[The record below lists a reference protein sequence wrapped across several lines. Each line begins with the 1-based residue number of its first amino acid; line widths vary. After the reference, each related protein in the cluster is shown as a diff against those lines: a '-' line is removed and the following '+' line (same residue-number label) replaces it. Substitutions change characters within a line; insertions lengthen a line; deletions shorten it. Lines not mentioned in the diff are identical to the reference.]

1 MTVFNSQ
8 HYDGHE
14 LVSFKHDARSGL
26 RAIVA
31 VHNSNLGPALGGCR
45 MYPYA
50 NDDDA
55 LDDVLR
61 LSKGMTYKS
70 ALAGLPL
77 GGGKAVIIGDPA
89 KLKSRE
95 LLLAMGSFI
104 DDLGGRYI
112 TAEDSGTSV
121 SDLKII
127 AERTSYVSGVMDS
140 GRFGGDPSPYTA
152 QGVYFGIKAA
162 LKFKHGSD
170 DLTSVRVAVQGAGA
184 VGRHL
189 IALLTAAGA
198 TVFAADINTTNK
210 DLARQAGA
218 TIIACDEVLGF
229 AADVLA
235 PCAMG
240 AAINAETVEEIQ
252 AGIVAGAANNQLA
265 GATQGE
271 RLMERGILYA
281 PDFVINAG
289 GIIDVYY
296 QRAEDSSASTS
307 AHVET
312 IAVTLSEI
320 FKRAV
325 TSGVSTATM
334 AECLAEEKFLLGRR
348 VRAA

>member
-8 HYDGHE
+8 YYDGHE

-89 KLKSRE
+89 TLKSRE

-127 AERTSYVSGVMDS
+127 AERTSYVSGVMDG

-152 QGVYFGIKAA
+152 QGVYYGIKAA

-170 DLTSVRVAVQGAGA
+170 DLTGVRVAVQGAGA
-184 VGRHL
+184 VGRCL
-189 IALLTAAGA
+189 IALLIGAGA
-198 TVFAADINTTNK
+198 RVFTADINQANRE
-210 DLARQAGA
+210 LARQAGA
-218 TIIACDEVLGF
+218 TVIGCDEVLGF
-229 AADVLA
+229 AADVLS

-240 AAINAETVEEIQ
+240 AAINANTVEKIK

-265 GATQGE
+265 SAAEGE
-271 RLMERGILYA
+271 RLMARGILYA

-296 QRAEDSSASTS
+296 QRAEGSSARTS
-307 AHVET
+307 SHIET
-312 IAVTLSEI
+312 IAGTLSEI
-320 FKRAV
+320 FKRAIA
-325 TSGVSTATM
+325 SGDSTAII
-334 AECLAEEKFLLGRR
+334 AERLAEEKFLAGKR